1 VFARRCRARGEAGE
15 AVADASVYLQN
26 LQRAGWNTHW

>member
-1 VFARRCRARGEAGE
+1 VFAGRCRARGE